1 MDGVDIAALTVE
13 ALGREEPLSRAFEVT
28 AATDRGIVEENQ
40 IFSGLKADLSTQITR
55 ERSTSLEHFA

>member
-55 ERSTSLEHFA
+55 